1 MEHRDLLLLVLK
13 SNPTPQQT
21 EVFGEQ
27 LAMLELGHVERL
39 STSVVRH
46 AEAIARAKGLLPP
59 LDEKEERRKQNR
71 SLRYDDYSDKLTPG
85 TAFAEQL
92 TERYRKRIHT
102 GVQAKI
108 GIVDPKEDRE
118 FVQRCLAAVERKGA
132 A

>member
-1 MEHRDLLLLVLK
+1 MMDQRSLLLMILK

-27 LAMLELGHVERL
+27 LAMLELGHIERL
-39 STSVVRH
+39 STSIVRH
-46 AEAIARAKGLLPP
+46 AEAIARAKGLMPP
-59 LDEKEERRKQNR
+59 LDERAERRKKNLA
-71 SLRYDDYSDKLTPG
+71 LRGGADVYSDKRTPG

-102 GVQAKI
+102 GVLAKL
-108 GIVDPKEDRE
+108 GI
-118 FVQRCLAAVERKGA
+118 ERKGA

>member
-1 MEHRDLLLLVLK
+1 MDARNRRTAKGPPIMEHRDLLLLILK

-59 LDEKEERRKQNR
+59 LDEKEERRKRNR
-71 SLRYDDYSDKLTPG
+71 ALNTGDPYSDKRTPG

-92 TERYRKRIHT
+92 AERYRKRI
-102 GVQAKI
+102 QS
-108 GIVDPKEDRE
+108 GIQLK
-118 FVQRCLAAVERKGA
+118 LGAVGERKGA

>member
-1 MEHRDLLLLVLK
+1 MEHRDLLLLILK

-39 STSVVRH
+39 STSIVRH
-46 AEAIARAKGLLPP
+46 AEAIARAEGLLPP
-59 LDEKEERRKQNR
+59 LDEKAERRKR
-71 SLRYDDYSDKLTPG
+71 DRALVVGDVYSDKRTPG

-92 TERYRKRIHT
+92 TERYRKRIHSVIQMKLGT
-102 GVQAKI
+102 VG
-108 GIVDPKEDRE
+108 
-118 FVQRCLAAVERKGA
+118 ERKGA